1 MSHRP
6 RVPVVRIKPLTL
18 ALPSIVGASTVIHWL
33 AGRRVPGLWIMPD
46 EAIYADRALRLWHD
60 GPLPLL
66 RGPGVAYGVLYPAL
80 AGLPLALENVTT
92 GLANLKLLQ
101 ALVMSLAAAPVY
113 AYGRRLMPARHALI
127 AAALTVTSPLLLY
140 SGFVMTEVL
149 FYPLAAVALVAIAHA
164 VERATINAQV
174 VALALI
180 AAAIATRTQAAVL
193 IVVLAAAAL
202 VDAALARDGS
212 RLRGFWPT
220 GCVLAVAALAATVRP
235 GVFGSY
241 STTVTGGY
249 PIGAALRFSYYHLAY
264 LALMTAVV
272 PVVAFALLFAAAARG
287 RERDPVARAFLS
299 VTVCAVVAVCAQV
312 GFFAARFAPH
322 LLGRD
327 LASLPPLLFLAF
339 SLWLSRGLPRL
350 RPLVAAA
357 CFGTLALVAIAPW
370 NTLVVVEALP
380 DSFDTALAY
389 RVSTSI
395 HPAELLT
402 FATLALLVLFVAIPR
417 RAALALPAIVLA
429 LLGATSIA
437 AAGLVVSHARVDQ
450 QNLVGSPRTW
460 VDRATRSP
468 VTFLYDGEPTWNS
481 VWQTRFWN
489 RRITHVVDLAPARVP
504 GPMPQIARAPGA
516 GGRLAIGDDY
526 AVASD
531 TVEFVGAAV
540 ARQSRGPDLPSLVL
554 WRLARPVRL
563 STVTTSVNPN
573 GDMLGPATILVYDCA
588 GGRLDLTLLP
598 KATDVLTVSLDGKR
612 VLRQHIGGLPSWNGS
627 ISVPPSHHG
636 ACRFTIVGGALLGS
650 TVRRFERG

>member
-1 MSHRP
+1 MARAFRRP
-6 RVPVVRIKPLTL
+6 NLTV

-66 RGPGVAYGVLYPAL
+66 RGPGAAYGVLYPAV
-80 AGLPLALENVTT
+80 AGLPLALDDVTT

-101 ALVMSLAAAPVY
+101 ALVMSLAAAPVF

-149 FYPLAAVALVAIAHA
+149 FYPVAALTLVAIAHA
-164 VERATINAQV
+164 VERATINAQI

-180 AAAIATRTQAAVL
+180 AVAIATRTQAAVF
-193 IVVLAAAAL
+193 IAVLAAAAI
-202 VDAALARDGS
+202 VDAALARDRS
-212 RLRGFWPT
+212 RLRAFWPT
-220 GCVLAVAALAATVRP
+220 WCVLAAAAVAIMVSP

-272 PVVAFALLFAAAARG
+272 PVVAFVLLLGDAARG
-287 RERDPVARAFLS
+287 RERNPAARAFLS

-339 SLWLSRGLPRL
+339 GLWLHRDLPRL
-350 RPLVAAA
+350 RPLVVGV

-389 RVSTSI
+389 RVSGSI
-395 HPAELLT
+395 HPAELIT
-402 FATLALLVLFVAIPR
+402 FATLALLVLVVAIPR

-437 AAGLVVSHARVDQ
+437 AAGLVVSRDRVDQ
-450 QNLVGSPRTW
+450 QELLGSPRTW
-460 VDRATRSP
+460 VDQATRSP
-468 VTFLYDGEPTWNS
+468 VTYVYDGEPTWNS

-504 GPMPQIARAPGA
+504 GPMSQTARTPTT
-516 GGRLAIGDDY
+516 GGRLGIGNDF
-526 AVASD
+526 AVAPD
-531 TVEFVGAAV
+531 TVEFRGTAV
-540 ARQSRGPDLPSLVL
+540 TRHLRGPDIPSLVL
-554 WRLARPVRL
+554 WRLAQPARL
-563 STVTTSVNPN
+563 SMLTTGVNPN

-598 KATDVLTVSLDGKR
+598 KATDAVSISLDGSR
-612 VLRQHIGGLPSWNGS
+612 VVHQQIGGLPSWNSS
-627 ISVPPSHHG
+627 ISVPPSHRG

-650 TVRRFERG
+650 TVRRFERPAS

>member
-1 MSHRP
+1 MARAFRRP
-6 RVPVVRIKPLTL
+6 GLTL
-18 ALPSIVGASTVIHWL
+18 ALPTLVGASTVIHWL

-46 EAIYADRALRLWHD
+46 EAIYADRALRLWHH

-80 AGLPLALENVTT
+80 AGLPLALEDGTT
-92 GLANLKLLQ
+92 GLVHLKLLQ
-101 ALVMSLAAAPVY
+101 ALVMSLAAAPVF
-113 AYGRRLMPARHALI
+113 AYGRRLMPARDALI

-149 FYPLAAVALVAIAHA
+149 FYPLAALTLAAIAHA
-164 VERATINAQV
+164 VERATINAQL
-174 VALALI
+174 VAFALI
-180 AAAIATRTQAAVL
+180 AAAIATRTQAAVF
-193 IVVLAAAAL
+193 IVVLAAAVI
-202 VDAALARDGS
+202 VDAVLARDGS
-212 RLRGFWPT
+212 RLRAFWPT
-220 GCVLAVAALAATVRP
+220 WCVLVVAALATTVSP

-241 STTVTGGY
+241 STAATGGY
-249 PIGAALRFSYYHLAY
+249 PIGTALRFSYYHLAY

-272 PVVAFALLFAAAARG
+272 PVVAFALLLANAARG
-287 RERDPVARAFLS
+287 RERDPAARAFLA

-327 LASLPPLLFLAF
+327 LASLPPLLFLALG
-339 SLWLSRGLPRL
+339 LWLSRDVPRL
-350 RPLVAAA
+350 RPLVIAG

-389 RVSTSI
+389 RVGGSI
-395 HPAELLT
+395 HPAELMT

-429 LLGATSIA
+429 VLGATSIA

-450 QNLVGSPRTW
+450 EELLGTPRTW
-460 VDRATRSP
+460 VDQATRSP
-468 VTFLYDGEPTWNS
+468 VTYVYDGEPEWNS
-481 VWQTRFWN
+481 VWQARFWN
-489 RRITHVVDLAPARVP
+489 RRITHVVDLAPALVP
-504 GPMPQIARAPGA
+504 GPMPQVARAPTP
-516 GGRLAIGDDY
+516 GGRLAISDDY

-531 TVEFVGAAV
+531 SVEFVGTAV
-540 ARQSRGPDLPSLVL
+540 ARQLRGPDLPSLIL

-563 STVTTSVNPN
+563 SMLTTGVNPN
-573 GDMLGPATILVYDCA
+573 GDMNGPATILVYDCA

-598 KATDVLTVSLDGKR
+598 KETDVLTVLLDGR
-612 VLRQHIGGLPSWNGS
+612 PVLRQRIGGLPSWNGA
-627 ISVPPSHHG
+627 IGVPPAHHG
-636 ACRFTIVGGALLGS
+636 ACRFTILGGALLGS
-650 TVRRFERG
+650 TVRRFERP